1 MKGMILAAGL
11 GARMRPLTEHTPKPL
26 LKVGGKPLIVW
37 HIEAL
42 RAANVREIVINTAW
56 LGHKLEKAL
65 GDGRALGVNIHW
77 SHEPDGHPLETAG
90 GIIQA
95 LPLLGRDPF
104 LLVNGDIWLRK
115 FFSPLKRALA
125 PGRQAH
131 LVLVDNPEH
140 NPRGDFLL
148 ACGDAAPEAGV
159 RHAVAPVPD
168 TIDLLP
174 QPPGA
179 VAAGQRLTYAGL
191 AVYCPSLFQG
201 LPAGVRPLA
210 PLLREAIAA
219 GRVGGEYFPGPWVDV
234 GTPQRLQDLDA
245 AIMAGSI

>member
-140 NPRGDFLL
+140 NPRGDFGLSAGGMAL
-148 ACGDAAPEAGV
+148 NQAPQQFTYSTVGLYRPALFAG
-159 RHAVAPVPD
+159 
-168 TIDLLP
+168 T
-174 QPPGA
+174 
-179 VAAGQRLTYAGL
+179 
-191 AVYCPSLFQG
+191 
-201 LPAGVRPLA
+201 PAGHKAALA
-210 PLLREAIAA
+210 PLLRTAMQS
-219 GRVGGEYFPGPWVDV
+219 GRVSAALYSGAWTDV
-234 GTPQRLQDLDA
+234 GTPDRLALLNA
-245 AIMAGSI
+245 PPTAP